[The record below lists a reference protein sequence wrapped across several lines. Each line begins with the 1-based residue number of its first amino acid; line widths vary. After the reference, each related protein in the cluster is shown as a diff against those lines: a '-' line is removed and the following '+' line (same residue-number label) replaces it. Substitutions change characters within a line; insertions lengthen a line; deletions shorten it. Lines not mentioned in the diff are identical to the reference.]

1 MSHFYIS
8 LRSLI
13 KSHFVLEIKAVI
25 SKTQY
30 RFVKKKKKKIGRK
43 MTLLRLWGGRFAKGI
58 VAPFTFGLNEKNKV
72 Q

>member
-30 RFVKKKKKKIGRK
+30 TFVKKKKKKIGRK

-58 VAPFTFGLNEKNKV
+58 VAPFTFGLNEKKV